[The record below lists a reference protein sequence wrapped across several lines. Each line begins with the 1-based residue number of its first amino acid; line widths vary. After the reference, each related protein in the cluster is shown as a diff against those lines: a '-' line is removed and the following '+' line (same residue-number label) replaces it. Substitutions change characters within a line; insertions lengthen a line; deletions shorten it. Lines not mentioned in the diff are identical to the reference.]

1 MQDLRQLKEF
11 ARVIKR
17 YEKNIRF
24 TMLEIGAAIVEEGR
38 EPFYGLL
45 DIFPGSRIIGF
56 EVEAENA
63 AP

>member
-24 TMLEIGAAIVEEGR
+24 TMLEIGAAIVEDGQ
-38 EPFYGLL
+38 EPFYMLN
-45 DIFPGSRIIGF
+45 I
-56 EVEAENA
+56 
-63 AP
+63 